1 MPLFNTTIPAVLFL
15 EGPEGKRYSAIRL
28 RREPRVALTVRQLER
43 ARKLTGSGEGDL
55 ALGVWQCYRSCL
67 PIHGGCPVLDRN
79 GNVFRYIRIKIWEG
93 TI

>member
-1 MPLFNTTIPAVLFL
+1 MPRFNTTIPAVLFL
-15 EGPEGKRYSAIRL
+15 EGPEGKRYSKVRL
-28 RREPRVALTVRQLER
+28 RLEPRVALTVRQLER
-43 ARKLTGSGEGDL
+43 ARKLVGAGEGDL
-55 ALGVWQCYRSCL
+55 ALGVWPCYRNEL